1 MSHFFYKKKESLEGM
16 ENSYDVEVKQK
27 MWINNL
33 RVWCSKFEIFLNL
46 KIILSIMPRTLV
58 LEWDRK
64 HYDMVV
70 GGCTTASHTEVEA
83 VLEWSALILSI
94 VRVKK
99 QHFCGFVL

>member
-1 MSHFFYKKKESLEGM
+1 MQFFLSHFFYKKKESFEGM
-16 ENSYDVEVKQK
+16 ENSYDVDVKQK

-33 RVWCSKFEIFLNL
+33 RVWCSKFEIFFIL
-46 KIILSIMPRTLV
+46 KSYSVLCREHKSLSEI
-58 LEWDRK
+58 EK
-64 HYDMVV
+64 HHDIVV

-99 QHFCGFVL
+99 